1 MKNLITGIIFVLGS
15 VCGFVIGD
23 GLFNSIAGSSVCAQ
37 GNFAP
42 SGNNNVNAAT
52 AQSSSQ
58 DYVPQSIGHPTS
70 QTKNWSIDE
79 SILYGFLTLLGILV
93 IAAFS
98 YFGVTRLRKYLH
110 DKKINERMKV
120 AKATLQ
126 RAPISTFLKIQT
138 AIAERDSKTLKE
150 LLDPGFYDVVYSTLP
165 SQTTEFRYDGL
176 RFSFYCGMEW
186 DITGIRYIW
195 DTISPE
201 SKDAIQSHDE
211 VWYFKYSEEKDQYL
225 LVNTRLARLMSL
237 G

>member
-1 MKNLITGIIFVLGS
+1 MKNLITGIIFVLGAVS
-15 VCGFVIGD
+15 GFVIGD
-23 GLFNSIAGSSVCAQ
+23 GLFNSIADSSNCAK

-58 DYVPQSIGHPTS
+58 DYVPQSNSRPTS
-70 QTKNWSIDE
+70 QTENWSISE
-79 SILYGFLTLLGILV
+79 SGWYGFLTLLGILV
-93 IAAFS
+93 ITGFS

-176 RFSFYCGMEW
+176 SVSFYCAMEW

-195 DTISPE
+195 DGIAPGSE
-201 SKDAIQSHDE
+201 GAIQSYDE

-225 LVNTRLARLMSL
+225 LVNTRQARLMSL